1 MWRIDEEYVG
11 PLDQLLEDLRGAGRL
26 QVERDAALVA
36 VGEMPLIGFICVR
49 LRRDLVRMSP
59 RVAARRFDFDD
70 VGAEIR
76 QDDGGAGRRDE
87 ACEVNHLE
95 SRKNVVAWHWV
106 SPKSSCL
113 LQRPRNCGARFSRK
127 ADVPSFLSSVPAHRP
142 K

>member
-1 MWRIDEEYVG
+1 MWRIDDEYVG
-11 PLDQLLEDLRGAGRL
+11 PRDKLLDDLMGAGRL

-59 RVAARRFDFDD
+59 GVAARRFDFDD

-87 ACEVNHLE
+87 AREVHDLE
-95 SRKNVVAWHWV
+95 PRKNVVACHWI

-113 LQRPRNCGARFSRK
+113 
-127 ADVPSFLSSVPAHRP
+127 
-142 K
+142 